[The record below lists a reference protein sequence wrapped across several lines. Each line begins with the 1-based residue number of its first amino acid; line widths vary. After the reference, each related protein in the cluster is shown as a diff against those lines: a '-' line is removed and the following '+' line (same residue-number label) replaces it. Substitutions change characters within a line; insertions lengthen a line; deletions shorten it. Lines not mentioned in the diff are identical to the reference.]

1 MKSIARVLP
10 VVALALV
17 LLAGCRSRTDR
28 SEGTV
33 LLSVS
38 DFDELPIQVSV
49 TNGPYQ
55 IGQVTLR
62 NVAKDPAGTVS
73 NLQDIEIRS
82 YEVRYTRLDSG
93 NRQIVPLVESL
104 FGNVSVGST
113 AQFDNLPFLRPAQLA
128 NPPLSDL
135 ATFGADPQTGSQVI
149 PVRVTLRF
157 FGRTLSGDDVAS
169 EPSSWNVDIV
179 P

>member
-1 MKSIARVLP
+1 MKSKARVLP
-10 VVALALV
+10 LVVLALAAIV
-17 LLAGCRSRTDR
+17 GCRSRTDR

-38 DFDELPIQVSV
+38 DFDQLPVSV
-49 TNGPYQ
+49 SVAGGPYQ
-55 IGQVTLR
+55 IGQITLR
-62 NVAKDPAGTVS
+62 NVVKDPSGS
-73 NLQDIEIRS
+73 SSDLQDVELRS

-93 NRQIVPLVESL
+93 TRPIAPLVEAL
-104 FGNVSVGST
+104 FGIITAGST
-113 AQFDNLPFLRPAQLA
+113 SQFDNLVFLRFSQLA

-135 ATFGADPQTGSQVI
+135 TEFGTDQQTGSQVI

-157 FGRTLSGDDVAS
+157 FGRTLSGDDIVSDPAS
-169 EPSSWNVDIV
+169 FNIEIV